1 VLDVDPDGQDWVA
14 ERADQ
19 LACERIHQT
28 NRGQHFVYRWPEG
41 LQGKST
47 TAGLIAPGIDTR
59 GEGGYVVW
67 WPAHEKE
74 PVGDLDS
81 LTEPPSWLLS
91 HLQASRSQSHAKADN
106 QALICKEGHRN
117 AGLASLAG
125 ILRRAGMSEQ
135 QILKQLSTFNEESC
149 LPPLPIRE
157 VESVARSI
165 ARYKPE
171 APIVEA
177 TSTASASLD
186 WLNEFKMTEQEVQA
200 ISDPAW
206 VIPQFIH

>member
-1 VLDVDPDGQDWVA
+1 
-14 ERADQ
+14 
-19 LACERIHQT
+19 
-28 NRGQHFVYRWPEG
+28 
-41 LQGKST
+41 
-47 TAGLIAPGIDTR
+47 
-59 GEGGYVVW
+59 
-67 WPAHEKE
+67 
-74 PVGDLDS
+74 
-81 LTEPPSWLLS
+81 
-91 HLQASRSQSHAKADN
+91 
-106 QALICKEGHRN
+106 
-117 AGLASLAG
+117 
-125 ILRRAGMSEQ
+125 MSEQ